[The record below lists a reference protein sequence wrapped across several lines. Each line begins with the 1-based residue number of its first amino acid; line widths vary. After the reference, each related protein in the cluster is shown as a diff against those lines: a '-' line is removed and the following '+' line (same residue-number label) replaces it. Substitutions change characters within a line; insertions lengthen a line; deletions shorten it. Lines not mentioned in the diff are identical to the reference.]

1 MALDKKKIEQR
12 LCQAV
17 REETPNLLPQI
28 LSARNMEKGTVIDM
42 TQALQ
47 NQKKKHT
54 VRNWAIAA
62 AAALVLAVGG
72 FAGYQYQFAVD
83 TAVSI
88 DVNPSIE
95 LEVNRQEK
103 VLRATPLNDDA
114 QTILDGMKLE
124 GVNLKTAVNAV
135 IGSMVQNG
143 YFTDEINSILLSVD
157 NDDEA
162 KRVALQEELTQGVN
176 ESLQQLSV
184 NGTVFAQSLNS
195 SAELK
200 ALAEQYG
207 ISEGKAYWVQMLTAA
222 DSTLSADVLAKLS
235 INDLAL
241 LAEARNLKY
250 DYVGTAN
257 DTAYIG
263 LEKAKEIAIAKAG
276 GGDVVSIELD
286 VDDGVMVYEGELIY
300 NNVEYDFDINAL
312 DGTILKWEEDRNG
325 VNIDTSNVIG
335 EARAKEIILAKAP
348 GAEITKLVLDEDDG
362 ILYYE
367 GYARVDGKLYE
378 FEVKADDGVIR
389 KWELDDD
396 SSNNNYTGNSSGN
409 SGNNSNNNNNSTSTP
424 KPTATPKPTTAP
436 STSISMDEA
445 RTLVLK
451 KVPGAT
457 ITKIE
462 LDYDDGRKIYEGE
475 AYKDGYEYEFEIN
488 ASTGKFIKWE
498 QDWDDDHHDDD
509 HHGSTSGLI
518 SAEKAEQ
525 AVLNKLPGA
534 TIRSLELDE
543 DDGYYC
549 YEGEAYKNGVEY
561 EFVIDAY
568 SGKILEWDQED

>member
-114 QTILDGMKLE
+114 QTILDGMELE
-124 GVNLKTAVNAV
+124 GVNLKTAVSAV

-143 YFTDEINSILLSVD
+143 YFTDEVNSILLSVD

-286 VDDGVMVYEGELIY
+286 VDHGVMVYEGELIY

-389 KWELDDD
+389 KWELEDDYSD
-396 SSNNNYTGNSSGN
+396 NNSGNSSSGN
-409 SGNNSNNNNNSTSTP
+409 SNNNNSTS
-424 KPTATPKPTTAP
+424 TPKPTTAP

-534 TIRSLELDE
+534 TIRSMELDE

>member
-28 LSARNMEKGTVIDM
+28 LSARKMEKGTVIDM

-114 QTILDGMKLE
+114 QTILDGMELE

-143 YFTDEINSILLSVD
+143 YLTDEINSILLSVD

-162 KRVALQEELTQGVN
+162 KRIALQEELTQGVN

-389 KWELDDD
+389 KWELESD
-396 SSNNNYTGNSSGN
+396 N
-409 SGNNSNNNNNSTSTP
+409 SGNNNSGSGSTSTP

-436 STSISMDEA
+436 STAISMDDA
-445 RTLVLK
+445 RALVLE

-457 ITKIE
+457 IVKIE
-462 LDYDDGRKIYEGE
+462 QDYDDGRKIYEGE
-475 AYKDGYEYEFEIN
+475 AYKGSTEYDFEID
-488 ASTGKFIKWE
+488 AATGKFIKWE
-498 QDWDDDHHDDD
+498 QDWNDDHHDDD
-509 HHGSTSGLI
+509 HHNNTSGLI

-534 TIRSLELDE
+534 TIRSMELDE

>member
-389 KWELDDD
+389 KWELEDDYSD
-396 SSNNNYTGNSSGN
+396 NNSGNSSSGN
-409 SGNNSNNNNNSTSTP
+409 SNNNNSTS
-424 KPTATPKPTTAP
+424 TPKPTTAP

-534 TIRSLELDE
+534 TIRSMELDE

-549 YEGEAYKNGVEY
+549 YEGEAYQNGVEY

-568 SGKILEWDQED
+568 SGKILEWERDD

>member
-114 QTILDGMKLE
+114 QTILDGMELE

-143 YFTDEINSILLSVD
+143 YLTDEINSILLSVD

-162 KRVALQEELTQGVN
+162 KRVALQEELTQGIN

-286 VDDGVMVYEGELIY
+286 VDDGIMVYEGELIY

-335 EARAKEIILAKAP
+335 KARAKEIILAKAP

-389 KWELDDD
+389 KWELEYDN
-396 SSNNNYTGNSSGN
+396 SSNNNSG
-409 SGNNSNNNNNSTSTP
+409 SGSTSTP
-424 KPTATPKPTTAP
+424 KPT
-436 STSISMDEA
+436 
-445 RTLVLK
+445 VL
-451 KVPGAT
+451 
-457 ITKIE
+457 
-462 LDYDDGRKIYEGE
+462 
-475 AYKDGYEYEFEIN
+475 
-488 ASTGKFIKWE
+488 S
-498 QDWDDDHHDDD
+498 
-509 HHGSTSGLI
+509 LI
-518 SAEKAEQ
+518 H
-525 AVLNKLPGA
+525 
-534 TIRSLELDE
+534 I
-543 DDGYYC
+543 
-549 YEGEAYKNGVEY
+549 
-561 EFVIDAY
+561 
-568 SGKILEWDQED
+568 